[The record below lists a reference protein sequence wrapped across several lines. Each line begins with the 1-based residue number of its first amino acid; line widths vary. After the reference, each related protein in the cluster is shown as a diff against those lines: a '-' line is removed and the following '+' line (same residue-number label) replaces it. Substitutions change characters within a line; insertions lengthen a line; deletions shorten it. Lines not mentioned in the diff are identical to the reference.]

1 MPNVTLSIDLYTLL
15 GALSAALS
23 SWAFF
28 PYIVN
33 TLRGRTQ
40 PQRASWLIWSVLS
53 SIALVIQIYEGA
65 TESAW
70 FVGSQALGTVT
81 VFLLSLRYGS
91 GNLLG
96 RQDAAVLSV
105 ALMGLIAWKLTDTPA
120 YALAIIIAISAL
132 GGAVTVMKSFRFPSS
147 ETLATWTLFAIASF
161 LAVIPVQTAGWMLLA
176 YPLYLFLLYA
186 AIAVAIVLGR
196 RRVLRRPLT
205 A

>member
-15 GALSAALS
+15 GIVSAALS
-23 SWAFF
+23 TWAFC
-28 PYIVN
+28 PYILN
-33 TLRGRTQ
+33 TLRGRTK

-53 SIALVIQIYEGA
+53 SIAFVLQIYEGA
-65 TESAW
+65 IESAW
-70 FVGSQALGTVT
+70 FVGSQAFGTVT

-96 RQDAAVLSV
+96 RQDAAVLIV

-120 YALAIIIAISAL
+120 YALAIIIGISAL
-132 GGAVTVMKSFRFPSS
+132 GGSVTVTKSYRFPSS
-147 ETLATWTLFAIASF
+147 ETLTTWVLFAVASF

-176 YPLYLFLLYA
+176 YPLYLFVLYT
-186 AIAVAIVLGR
+186 AIVLAILFGQRMR
-196 RRVLRRPLT
+196 RLGTP